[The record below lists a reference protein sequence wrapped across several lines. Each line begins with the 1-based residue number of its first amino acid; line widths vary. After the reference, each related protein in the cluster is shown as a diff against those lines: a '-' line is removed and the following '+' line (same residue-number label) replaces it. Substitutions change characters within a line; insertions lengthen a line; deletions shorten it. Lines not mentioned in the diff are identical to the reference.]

1 MRDENTDSFKIG
13 NVQLKPVLQDM
24 KALEADALVQST
36 SSNGSRDY
44 TYIAGWAEEADKD
57 STISKSLM
65 QHKPFKLGDVIVVSA
80 GELRAK
86 YLFSAIVID
95 RVAESRSGVALD
107 EKVIDETAK
116 KCIRIAASLGLE
128 SIAFTPW
135 GTRAA
140 GGEAARITAI
150 MLNAIVQAVHDYS
163 GDLRFVYLVSNNT
176 EHYKWFLDRS
186 FVVNMFATQIAQV
199 KNTVSNLQIPV
210 DQKLHI
216 EQMLNNITN
225 NIIMYQSVEGDLI
238 KTGNISDN
246 TGVIIG
252 RDAKGDITQK

>member
-1 MRDENTDSFKIG
+1 MED
-13 NVQLKPVLQDM
+13 
-24 KALEADALVQST
+24 LEADALVQST
-36 SSNGSRDY
+36 SARGSKNY
-44 TYIAGWAEEADKD
+44 IYIANWAKEADNGGV
-57 STISKSLM
+57 ISKSLM
-65 QHKPFKLGDVIVVSA
+65 RHKPFKLGVVIVVSA

-95 RVAESRSGVALD
+95 RVEELRSGVALD
-107 EKVIDETAK
+107 DKVISDTAK

-150 MLNAIVQAVHDYS
+150 MLNAIVQAINEYS
-163 GDLRFVYLVSNNT
+163 GNLRFAYLVSNNT
-176 EHYKWFLDRS
+176 EHYKWFIDRS
-186 FVVNMFATQIAQV
+186 FVVKMFTTQVDQV
-199 KNTVSNLQIPV
+199 KSTVSNLQIPA

-225 NIIMYQSVEGDLI
+225 NITMYNQSAGGDLI
-238 KTGNISDN
+238 NTGNISDS
-246 TGVIIG
+246 TAAVGQ
-252 RDAKGDITQK
+252 DARVDITQK